1 MAQTLLEYVT
11 SLQNQG
17 IDSNSKPSL
26 TELVEEWKKNN
37 PQPEVEEE
45 VVEEEVSEQQ
55 PREEVI
61 SSENV
66 NFSFPSSFNNQQKP
80 SLFSL
85 GSDGQIDINS
95 SIFNTSNTDT
105 LNYQFQ
111 GTSLPTTESNLT
123 LGSLQNNVEA
133 MEAEQRLTAVSKPN
147 EIMDTFDKAYEYK
160 YDLVDGKMIYY
171 TRKKDTEDEW
181 DVIDNPED
189 NRYFDIG
196 AKVFKHFDYDEEAYD
211 EGQSIIRQG
220 KKVGKK
226 YSNFIDQSETILL
239 DETSTEEF
247 VDIEKI
253 FTERVQM
260 TDKQEENNEDAAA
273 SFVKNKQ
280 REKVDV
286 KEVTTKI
293 GSEGGKPIY
302 STQKVKVKTG
312 EMEDN
317 PDYIAARDEAIKQL
331 KNEKGILDKDFDLND
346 PEIMKMVDARIYQ
359 NKLRELN
366 SATTINNL
374 ENYIEGLGTDFD
386 LADYY
391 EVGVDFLTDAS
402 VGLNFLKDKLLPKIN
417 EELGT
422 NLGEKTILDVFDRT
436 ELQQRMEK
444 FIDIK
449 QSNLDNKSKK
459 LETFMA
465 SGEDLLKQLN
475 RVALNISKG
484 DYQTPS
490 QVDEANKALT
500 NINKQID
507 ETLKLINKKYDEFSD
522 ELEKNPD
529 LAGFADKLKRNYGAF
544 PLMVNNFKA
553 AGTEM
558 FLGVEEMAYQVYNLY
573 DAGVDWV
580 DDNMFGGY
588 NLFSSTVNPA
598 GELVS
603 LFGVQSDLEEWR
615 TNNIELTEKW
625 IEESLRGTI
634 AEAKS
639 VSDIT
644 DFGDFTTWAFTN
656 VGTLTPQVMA
666 MTVSPHTGLL
676 IVGSSAG
683 GNKYKELT
691 KIEEQSV
698 EDYRKWNDLKP
709 TQRDGESDELFKER
723 TQRWQDEKPEIV
735 NYTALQK
742 YGGAMMTMGLEL
754 GLGRVVSLPFAKGN
768 SLVSPLLNRIKV
780 LPGAQNKWSRMF
792 ANGVRK
798 SAVGFGDAQLEG
810 LEEGLI
816 GVGDNWYRRYVLGDT
831 SVNLMDGF
839 WDQYS
844 AGVMGGYY
852 FKAPHLMTSV
862 LNTVQTPKDVSNIT
876 GLQNEIKSINNT
888 IINNPKM
895 SANTKDILNDNVAT
909 KINQITNS
917 INTSL
922 NLFTEM
928 SETDFN
934 LLGTIDQQL
943 FEINSQIEQIQND
956 DGIVEG
962 KEQLI
967 EDLQNERNN
976 LTGQKNTVLETYQQI
991 DSQQVTLGNGQII
1004 PIATKIDTGSEVIA
1018 DQLDVGIESV
1028 DNSADFIGSIE
1039 TIEELGGEVINLE
1052 RDNNG
1057 DILPAEDQAYG
1068 FITRVPNDDGSF
1080 ETQIIINNASNE
1092 ADGVITTKQHE
1103 VLHAALMKVDPE
1115 VKTKMGKDLLNYLE
1129 SDNVELGDN
1138 FKARLEQYQNDP
1150 NLDEA
1155 TIMEEVMALTS
1166 EALTNGDITVKEPGT
1181 LQNIIQKVLQT
1192 FGINKSFA
1200 EGEGVLNFIKDFN
1213 ADVLQGEGLT
1223 QETQDQVDMGLETEV
1238 DLGVV
1243 ESKKLPEATEVYM
1256 DVDNN
1261 ALQQGLNNA
1270 IQNQTDQQFPIA
1282 QAIVEKNWPLISK
1295 SLNINSEAEM
1305 NAAKEVVIDQ
1315 VLGQFE
1321 GSGQGKYGPRNTS
1334 ALAGFSL
1341 EGGAQVSTY
1350 LAETIRTRKPEID
1363 AAIVDR
1369 TGGPGIQADQLGD
1382 VVTQTET
1389 TEVAETRPLPSET
1402 TKYSDAVL
1410 ETVQTDKGGLETRIT
1425 EAVQESYPGRTD
1437 VTLAQTRNIP
1447 ASVAQVYGEMFGIN
1461 PQTLS
1466 DKTRNFQ
1473 KTDADGLNA
1482 AKRFLIDNAQADF
1495 ANLPDALD
1503 VDGRGTF
1510 IPLNVKKAL
1519 YTDGRKT
1526 GTLKDYLDLIR
1537 IKPEL
1542 PIYRDRAGQ
1551 TIRGLLNTHIR
1562 NRILETANPDAASRK
1577 QSGAKFSKKPKVER
1591 KRKDTRT
1598 PNQVLADMGRGPM
1611 KIQTAADGSLVVDS
1625 GPVEALTPAGRTFPK
1640 ARASKKIDV
1649 KEIQK
1654 LERKG
1659 TETLKRPVEKSQPFQ
1674 RDVITKPIDG
1684 KAIEEANQVA
1694 VVKEAEDRLAS
1705 KKMYN
1710 LDNIYN
1716 KKTGETVEQ
1725 ARNRV
1730 ANSFLDKFPK
1740 WKKLV
1745 GNSMAGGIAGG
1756 LFLTQPTF
1764 NNATKNVP
1772 KSPQTTIK
1780 GDVISTKKK
1789 TLDPNSLENVGTKEF
1804 KDQQVDGLDDMVDYY
1819 KDVAEF
1825 LQTNKKDAWFF
1836 EVQTLDSQSN
1846 TSGPFRN
1853 AAAYGFYN
1861 INNKTGR
1868 PDLTSKITIEH
1879 SKPNKATTN
1888 PLMDAA
1894 KLGPE
1899 YVEALRPVVKASYM
1913 QGALKD
1919 TDDTKVNKRYKSSMP
1934 DVYYSDIIPAIL
1946 DGKLDSLIKKYP
1958 GITSVVRMAASNVN
1972 LNDYK
1977 STFDGKTIPQIF
1989 GVEVDPQFRDGA
2001 NVVVAQNKAIINT
2014 LKGMSKADVKKQFKL
2029 DLEIAKDK
2037 DVATNKS
2044 LVETG
2049 PEVFDP
2055 KMTVEEMKTVATN
2068 SLTTKVLTSKK
2079 TPKPKGISVFDFD
2092 DTLAKTKE
2100 KVIVKTP
2107 DGKTK
2112 EISAAEFARE
2122 AANLVEAGAEFDFS
2136 NFENVASD
2144 TAEGPLAD
2152 LARKRQGKF
2161 GSGDIFVLT
2170 ARPATAA
2177 PAIQQFL
2184 KSIGINIP
2192 LANITGLGDG
2202 SPQAKVDFVLNK
2214 TAEGY
2219 NDFYFADDSFANVK
2233 AVSQILD
2240 AVDVKNTVE
2249 QAQAKEVKL
2258 NNDINQ
2264 ILEEVTGVESFKKYS
2279 TVRAR
2284 LEGKKRDGGIFK
2296 RVGRQLTITASAEDF
2311 EGLTYALR
2319 GKGEQGDRHAKWI
2332 NDNLLDPYNK
2342 AELELL
2348 SAKVNV
2354 GRDFAALRKKF
2365 PTLKGSKLS
2374 FTNPLLKEIDGGPFN
2389 KEQAVRVYLWNK
2401 QGNEIPDMSKRDVNR
2416 LVKAVEADIELQTF
2430 ADELAS
2436 IQRGPEYPAPGKN
2449 WLGGSI
2455 KNDILNAM
2463 DGSFRSELMSEF
2475 NENVDIIFSPENLN
2489 KLEAIYG
2496 SKYVEALK
2504 DSIRRMKSGSNR
2516 PVITGS
2522 GARVVN
2528 EMLDWL
2534 NASVAN
2540 VMFLNSRSGLLQTL
2554 STVNFINWGDNNLY
2568 AAAKAFGSKE
2578 MWPTF
2583 MKLMNSDYLI
2593 NRRDGLRINVNEAE
2607 LADAAK
2613 KGGIKGA
2620 FSFLMDKGFAITRVM
2635 DSFAIALGGS
2645 TFFINRKKAL
2655 LNRVNEDTGKLYT
2668 EAEADEKAFQDFY
2681 AIAEETQQSS
2691 NPARISSQQ
2700 ASIAGRVLLSFQNI
2714 TMQMNRKTKKSILDL
2729 YNRRK
2734 KPGMTQRESD
2744 LSNMSSVVYYVGMQ
2758 NLIFNSLQQG
2768 LFAMLFEDEEE
2779 EDERKQERFA
2789 NTLNG
2794 MTDSLLFGLGFGGAI
2809 IATSKNILMRIA
2821 DESTKNKP
2829 DYRDIP
2835 DDVFD
2840 VSSVI
2845 DAKFRKL
2852 KSAGRTFTFERD
2864 EIKRRGW
2871 SIDNPAYLA
2880 VAQIVAAFTNAPV
2893 DRVLMKV
2900 NNLRQASDESVRTW
2914 QRVALV
2920 LGWSGWQF
2928 GLPYYGRQSTID
2940 RENKEDEKIKE
2951 KYQESVK
2958 DVKAKG
2964 FTKKI
2969 PLSGPNHYK
2978 PTGEL
2983 GVDYMQVERPDGTI
2997 QYYVKHKK

>member
-1 MAQTLLEYVT
+1 MTEQEFALSLPQDISDDERKRLLEEWR
-11 SLQNQG
+11 LQ
-17 IDSNSKPSL
+17 
-26 TELVEEWKKNN
+26 N

-55 PREEVI
+55 PQEEVI

-111 GTSLPTTESNLT
+111 GTSLPTTNLNLS
-123 LGSLQNNVEA
+123 LGGLQNNVEA
-133 MEAEQRLTAVSKPN
+133 MEAQQRLTAVSKPN
-147 EIMDTFDKAYEYK
+147 EIMNTFDKAYEYK

-226 YSNFIDQSETILL
+226 YSNFIDQSEIVLS
-239 DETSTEEF
+239 DEVSTQDY

-253 FTERVQM
+253 FTENVKM
-260 TDKQEENNEDAAA
+260 TDKQEQNNEDEAA
-273 SFVKNKQ
+273 SFVENKQ
-280 REKVDV
+280 RERVEI
-286 KEVTTKI
+286 KEETYQI

-302 STQKVKVKTG
+302 STQKVKVRTG

-374 ENYIEGLGTDFD
+374 ENYIEDLGTDFD
-386 LADYY
+386 LGNYY
-391 EVGVDFLTDAS
+391 EVSLDFVTDLHP
-402 VGLNFLKDKLLPKIN
+402 VLNKLKDKLLPQIN

-422 NLGEKTILDVFDRT
+422 NLGEKTILDIFDRT
-436 ELQQRMEK
+436 ELQKRMEK

-449 QSNLDNKSKK
+449 QSNLDNKSQN

-465 SGEDLLKQLN
+465 NGEDLLKDLN

-484 DYQTPS
+484 NYQTPS
-490 QVDEANKALT
+490 QVDAANKALT

-580 DDNMFGGY
+580 DDNVFGGY
-588 NLFSSTVNPA
+588 NLFSSTLNPA

-603 LFGVQSDLEEWR
+603 LFGVSSDLEEWR

-735 NYTALQK
+735 NYTAQQK

-768 SLVSPLLNRIKV
+768 SLVSPILNRIKV

-798 SAVGFGDAQLEG
+798 SAIGFGDAQLEG

-895 SANTKDILNDNVAT
+895 SANTKNILNDNVAT

-922 NLFTEM
+922 NIFTQM

-976 LTGQKNTVLETYQQI
+976 LTGQKNTVLETYQQL
-991 DSQQVTLGNGQII
+991 DSQQVTLGNGQVI

-1115 VKTKMGKDLLNYLE
+1115 VKTKMGRDLLNYLE

-1261 ALQQGLNNA
+1261 TLQQGLNNA

-1363 AAIVDR
+1363 AAIADR
-1369 TGGPGIQADQLGD
+1369 TGGPGIQADQMGD
-1382 VVTQTET
+1382 VAVETET
-1389 TEVAETRPLPSET
+1389 AEVETTRPLPSET
-1402 TKYSDAVL
+1402 TTYSDAIL
-1410 ETVQTDKGGLETRIT
+1410 ETVNTDKAGLETRIT

-1437 VTLAQTRNIP
+1437 VRLAETRNIP
-1447 ASVAQVYGEMFGIN
+1447 QKVAEVYTEMLGITNPNRLTDKSQTFSVTDEAGLRNAQMFLT
-1461 PQTLS
+1461 Q
-1466 DKTRNFQ
+1466 
-1473 KTDADGLNA
+1473 
-1482 AKRFLIDNAQADF
+1482 NAQADF

-1503 VDGRGTF
+1503 ADGRGTF
-1510 IPLNVKKAL
+1510 IPLNVKRAL
-1519 YTDGRKT
+1519 YTDGKKT
-1526 GTLKDYLDLIR
+1526 GTLKDYLDLIK
-1537 IKPEL
+1537 IPSTKK
-1542 PIYRDRAGQ
+1542 IYRDSAKVG
-1551 TIRGLLNTHIR
+1551 TIRGLLSTHIR
-1562 NRILETANPDAASRK
+1562 NRILETGNPDAASRK
-1577 QSGAKFSKKPKVER
+1577 QSGAKFSKKPKAKPKTITPAKQQQLVDVMAERDIKKVSESLKIKGRDITDVNRPERQASILKTIKDAKIPGPLFDALGLAGFGRRKVDGVRVELPLSGKPYYNKQDPAYKEALEAANANNDLYSPEVLDLFR
-1591 KRKDTRT
+1591 NAKRIKPPKDGSKLTPEQKKQNAKQEKINMDALAEFNKIINKGVQDGTIPMRDAAVLVTAAYQATEGLIKIAIPFNGVSDVAEAAEGGKRKSKGEGFIEEHSPPVSSLGGAMLWGYKNNLSDLVMEGIRNNAIQVQLSNAADYKLDLAGLDAKLADGTSILT
-1598 PNQVLADMGRGPM
+1598 PNAGYIRLAAAGINLNTITDLKTGKPVAEVLGL
-1611 KIQTAADGSLVVDS
+1611 SL
-1625 GPVEALTPAGRTFPK
+1625 PVEFYNNPEAVNYQNRLLVDVARGDLDLDAAK
-1640 ARASKKIDV
+1640 ARLKKSLPVQASKKIQADDFAENIGPEV
-1649 KEIQK
+1649 V
-1654 LERKG
+1654 
-1659 TETLKRPVEKSQPFQ
+1659 RPEMTVEQMKTVMVNSLTT
-1674 RDVITKPIDG
+1674 RV
-1684 KAIEEANQVA
+1684 
-1694 VVKEAEDRLAS
+1694 LAS
-1705 KKMYN
+1705 KK
-1710 LDNIYN
+1710 
-1716 KKTGETVEQ
+1716 
-1725 ARNRV
+1725 
-1730 ANSFLDKFPK
+1730 S
-1740 WKKLV
+1740 
-1745 GNSMAGGIAGG
+1745 
-1756 LFLTQPTF
+1756 
-1764 NNATKNVP
+1764 
-1772 KSPQTTIK
+1772 
-1780 GDVISTKKK
+1780 
-1789 TLDPNSLENVGTKEF
+1789 
-1804 KDQQVDGLDDMVDYY
+1804 
-1819 KDVAEF
+1819 
-1825 LQTNKKDAWFF
+1825 
-1836 EVQTLDSQSN
+1836 
-1846 TSGPFRN
+1846 
-1853 AAAYGFYN
+1853 
-1861 INNKTGR
+1861 
-1868 PDLTSKITIEH
+1868 
-1879 SKPNKATTN
+1879 
-1888 PLMDAA
+1888 
-1894 KLGPE
+1894 
-1899 YVEALRPVVKASYM
+1899 
-1913 QGALKD
+1913 
-1919 TDDTKVNKRYKSSMP
+1919 
-1934 DVYYSDIIPAIL
+1934 
-1946 DGKLDSLIKKYP
+1946 
-1958 GITSVVRMAASNVN
+1958 
-1972 LNDYK
+1972 
-1977 STFDGKTIPQIF
+1977 
-1989 GVEVDPQFRDGA
+1989 
-2001 NVVVAQNKAIINT
+2001 
-2014 LKGMSKADVKKQFKL
+2014 
-2029 DLEIAKDK
+2029 
-2037 DVATNKS
+2037 
-2044 LVETG
+2044 
-2049 PEVFDP
+2049 
-2055 KMTVEEMKTVATN
+2055 
-2068 SLTTKVLTSKK
+2068 
-2079 TPKPKGISVFDFD
+2079 PKPKGISIFDFD

-2100 KVIVKTP
+2100 KVIVNMA
-2107 DGKTK
+2107 DGSVK

-2122 AANLVEAGAEFDFS
+2122 AGNLTEAGATFDFS
-2136 NFENVASD
+2136 NFENVSLD

-2170 ARPATAA
+2170 ARPNSAG

-2192 LANITGLGDG
+2192 LSNITGLADG

-2249 QAQAKEVKL
+2249 QAQTKEVKL
-2258 NNDINQ
+2258 NNEINNIIQ
-2264 ILEEVTGVESFKKYS
+2264 EVTGVESFKKYS

-2284 LEGKKRDGGIFK
+2284 LEGKKKDAGILK
-2296 RVGRQLTITASAEDF
+2296 RIGRQLTITSSADDF

-2319 GKGEQGDRHAKWI
+2319 GKGEQGNKHAKFI
-2332 NDNLLDPYNK
+2332 QDNLIDPYNK
-2342 AELELL
+2342 AEMELL
-2348 SAKVNV
+2348 TAKVNV
-2354 GRDFAALRKKF
+2354 GRDFAALRSKF
-2365 PTLKGSKLS
+2365 PSLRGSKLS
-2374 FTNPLLKEIDGGPFN
+2374 LSNPLLKEIDGGPFN

-2401 QGNEIPDMSKRDVNR
+2401 QGIEIPDMSKRDVNR
-2416 LVKAVEADIELQTF
+2416 LVKAVEADPELNVF
-2430 ADELAS
+2430 ADELS
-2436 IQRGPEYPAPGKN
+2436 LIQKGENYPPPGKN

-2455 KNDILNAM
+2455 KNDILESM
-2463 DGSFRSELMSEF
+2463 DGSFRSDLMSEF
-2475 NENVDIIFSPENLN
+2475 NENVDIIFSPQNLN
-2489 KLEAIYG
+2489 KIEAIYG

-2516 PVITGS
+2516 PKITGS

-2540 VMFLNSRSGLLQTL
+2540 VMFLNMRSGLLQTL
-2554 STVNFINWGDNNLY
+2554 STVNFINWGDNNIVN
-2568 AAAKAFGSKE
+2568 AGKAFASKE

-2583 MKLMNSDYLI
+2583 MRLMNSDYLV

-2620 FSFLMDKGFAITRVM
+2620 FSYLLDKGFAITRVM

-2655 LNRVNEDTGKLYT
+2655 LNRVNPDTGKVYT

-2700 ASIAGRVLLSFQNI
+2700 ASIAGRILLSFQNV
-2714 TMQMNRKTKKSILDL
+2714 TMQFNRKTKKSVLDL

-2744 LSNMSSVVYYVGMQ
+2744 LSNLSSVFYYVGMQ
-2758 NLIFNSLQQG
+2758 NLMFNALQQG
-2768 LFAMLFEDEEE
+2768 MFALMFDEE
-2779 EDERKQERFA
+2779 EDEEKLNLKKQEKLSR
-2789 NTLNG
+2789 TLNG
-2794 MTDSLLFGLGFGGAI
+2794 MADSLLFGLGFGGAI
-2809 IATSKNILMRIA
+2809 ISTTKNILLRIA
-2821 DESTKNKP
+2821 DESVKNKP

-2845 DAKFRKL
+2845 DAKYRKL
-2852 KSAGRTFTFERD
+2852 KTAARTFTFNMK

-2871 SIDNPAYLA
+2871 SLDNPAYLA
-2880 VAQIVAAFTNAPV
+2880 IAQVISSVTNAPI
-2893 DRVLMKV
+2893 DRVLQKV
-2900 NNLRQASDESVRTW
+2900 NNLRQASDESVRMW

-2920 LGWSGWQF
+2920 MGWNGWNF
-2928 GLPYYGRQSTID
+2928 DLPYWGRQSTID

-2958 DVKAKG
+2958 NVKAKG

-2978 PTGEL
+2978 PTGKL

>member
-147 EIMDTFDKAYEYK
+147 EIMNTFDKAYEYK

-226 YSNFIDQSETILL
+226 YSNFIDQSEIVLS
-239 DETSTEEF
+239 DEVSTQDY

-253 FTERVQM
+253 FTESVKM
-260 TDKQEENNEDAAA
+260 TDKQEENNEDEAA

-280 REKVDV
+280 RERVEV

-346 PEIMKMVDARIYQ
+346 PEIMEMVDARIYQ

-374 ENYIEGLGTDFD
+374 ENYIEGLGTDYD
-386 LADYY
+386 LSTHF
-391 EVGVDFLTDAS
+391 EVNLDFVTDLHPVLAK
-402 VGLNFLKDKLLPKIN
+402 LKDELLPEIN
-417 EELGT
+417 KELGT
-422 NLGEKTILDVFDRT
+422 NLGEKTILDIFDRT
-436 ELQQRMEK
+436 ELQKRMEK

-449 QSNLDNKSKK
+449 QSNLDNKSQK

-465 SGEDLLKQLN
+465 SGEDLLKDLN

-484 DYQTPS
+484 NYQTPS
-490 QVDEANKALT
+490 QVDAANKALT

-580 DDNMFGGY
+580 DDNVFGGY
-588 NLFSSTVNPA
+588 NLFSSTLNPA

-603 LFGVQSDLEEWR
+603 LFGMESDLEEWR

-644 DFGDFTTWAFTN
+644 DFGDFVTWGFTN

-666 MTVSPHTGLL
+666 MTVSPHTGLI
-676 IVGSSAG
+676 IVGASAG

-768 SLVSPLLNRIKV
+768 SLVSPILNRIKV

-810 LEEGLI
+810 FEEGLI

-831 SVNLMDGF
+831 SVNLFDGF

-895 SANTKDILNDNVAT
+895 SANTKNILNDNVAT

-922 NLFTEM
+922 NTFTQM

-1018 DQLDVGIESV
+1018 DQLNVGIESV

-1115 VKTKMGKDLLNYLE
+1115 VKTKMGRDLLSYLE

-1150 NLDEA
+1150 NLNEA
-1155 TIMEEVMALTS
+1155 TIMEEVMTLTS
-1166 EALTNGDITVKEPGT
+1166 EALTNGEITVKEPGT

-1238 DLGVV
+1238 DLGVI

-1270 IQNQTDQQFPIA
+1270 IQNKTDQQFPIA

-1369 TGGPGIQADQLGD
+1369 TAGPGIQVDQVGD

-1389 TEVAETRPLPSET
+1389 TEVAKTRPLPSET
-1402 TKYSDAVL
+1402 TTYSDAIL
-1410 ETVQTDKGGLETRIT
+1410 ETVNTDKAGLETRIT

-1437 VTLAQTRNIP
+1437 VRLAETRNIP
-1447 ASVAQVYGEMFGIN
+1447 QKVAEVYTEMLGITNPNRLTDKSQTFSVTDEAGLRNAQMFLT
-1461 PQTLS
+1461 Q
-1466 DKTRNFQ
+1466 
-1473 KTDADGLNA
+1473 
-1482 AKRFLIDNAQADF
+1482 NAQADF

-1503 VDGRGTF
+1503 ADGRGTF
-1510 IPLNVKKAL
+1510 IPLNVKRAL
-1519 YTDGRKT
+1519 YTDGKKT
-1526 GTLKDYLDLIR
+1526 GTLKDYLDLIK
-1537 IKPEL
+1537 IPATKK
-1542 PIYRDRAGQ
+1542 IYRDSAKVG
-1551 TIRGLLNTHIR
+1551 TIRGLLGLHIR
-1562 NRILETANPDAASRK
+1562 NRILETGNPDAASRK
-1577 QSGAKFSKKPKVER
+1577 QSGAKFSRKAPTKPKAKPKTITPAKQKQLVDIMAERGIENVSEVLKIKGRDITDVNRPERQASILKTIEDAKIPGPLFDALGLAAAGRRKVDGVRVELPVSGKPYYNKQDPAYKTALKAANANNDLYSPEVLDLFR
-1591 KRKDTRT
+1591 NAKRIKPPKDGSKLTAEQKKQNAKQEKINMDALAEFNKIINKGVQDGTIPMKDAAVLVSAAYQATEGLIKIAIPFNAVSDVAEAAKGGKRKSKGEGFIEEHSPPVSSLGGAMLWGYKNNLSDLVMEGIRNNAIQVQLSNADDFKLDLAGLDVRLAEGTSILT
-1598 PNQVLADMGRGPM
+1598 PNAGYIRLAAAGINLNTITDLKTGKPVAEVLGL
-1611 KIQTAADGSLVVDS
+1611 SL
-1625 GPVEALTPAGRTFPK
+1625 PVEFYNNPEAVNYQNRLLVDVARGDLDLDAAK
-1640 ARASKKIDV
+1640 ARLKKSLPVQASKKIQADD
-1649 KEIQK
+1649 
-1654 LERKG
+1654 
-1659 TETLKRPVEKSQPFQ
+1659 F
-1674 RDVITKPIDG
+1674 
-1684 KAIEEANQVA
+1684 
-1694 VVKEAEDRLAS
+1694 AE
-1705 KKMYN
+1705 
-1710 LDNIYN
+1710 NI
-1716 KKTGETVEQ
+1716 
-1725 ARNRV
+1725 
-1730 ANSFLDKFPK
+1730 
-1740 WKKLV
+1740 
-1745 GNSMAGGIAGG
+1745 
-1756 LFLTQPTF
+1756 
-1764 NNATKNVP
+1764 
-1772 KSPQTTIK
+1772 
-1780 GDVISTKKK
+1780 
-1789 TLDPNSLENVGTKEF
+1789 
-1804 KDQQVDGLDDMVDYY
+1804 
-1819 KDVAEF
+1819 
-1825 LQTNKKDAWFF
+1825 
-1836 EVQTLDSQSN
+1836 
-1846 TSGPFRN
+1846 
-1853 AAAYGFYN
+1853 
-1861 INNKTGR
+1861 
-1868 PDLTSKITIEH
+1868 
-1879 SKPNKATTN
+1879 
-1888 PLMDAA
+1888 
-1894 KLGPE
+1894 
-1899 YVEALRPVVKASYM
+1899 
-1913 QGALKD
+1913 
-1919 TDDTKVNKRYKSSMP
+1919 
-1934 DVYYSDIIPAIL
+1934 
-1946 DGKLDSLIKKYP
+1946 
-1958 GITSVVRMAASNVN
+1958 
-1972 LNDYK
+1972 
-1977 STFDGKTIPQIF
+1977 
-1989 GVEVDPQFRDGA
+1989 
-2001 NVVVAQNKAIINT
+2001 
-2014 LKGMSKADVKKQFKL
+2014 
-2029 DLEIAKDK
+2029 
-2037 DVATNKS
+2037 
-2044 LVETG
+2044 G
-2049 PEVFDP
+2049 PEVVRP
-2055 KMTVEEMKTVATN
+2055 EMTVEEMKTVMVN
-2068 SLTTKVLTSKK
+2068 SLTTRVLASKK
-2079 TPKPKGISVFDFD
+2079 SPKPKGISIFDFD

-2100 KVIVKTP
+2100 KVIVNMA
-2107 DGKTK
+2107 DGSVK
-2112 EISAAEFARE
+2112 EISAAEFAKE
-2122 AANLVEAGAEFDFS
+2122 AGNLTEAGATFDFS
-2136 NFENVASD
+2136 NFENVSLD

-2170 ARPATAA
+2170 ARPNSAG

-2192 LANITGLGDG
+2192 LSNITGLADG

-2219 NDFYFADDSFANVK
+2219 NDFYFADDSFANVE

-2240 AVDVKNTVE
+2240 AVDIKNKVE
-2249 QAQAKEVKL
+2249 QAQPKEVKL
-2258 NNDINQ
+2258 NNDFNKQ
-2264 ILEEVTGVESFKKYS
+2264 LEEVTGKESFKRYS
-2279 TVRAR
+2279 DTRAK
-2284 LEGKKRDGGIFK
+2284 LEGKKKDGGIVK
-2296 RVGRQLTITASAEDF
+2296 RFIRQFTITPSADDF
-2311 EGLTYALR
+2311 MGLLYSMA
-2319 GKGEQGDRHAKWI
+2319 GKGEQGNKHLKFLK
-2332 NDNLLDPYNK
+2332 DNLIDPYNK

-2354 GRDFAALRKKF
+2354 AKDFAALRSKF
-2365 PTLKGSKLS
+2365 PSLKGSTLS
-2374 FTNPLLKEIDGGPFN
+2374 LTNPLLKEIDGGPFN

-2401 QGNEIPDMSKRDVNR
+2401 QGLEIPGMSQRDINR
-2416 LVKAVEADIELQTF
+2416 LVKAVEADPELNVF
-2430 ADELAS
+2430 ADELTL
-2436 IQRGPEYPAPGKN
+2436 IQKGENYPPPGKN

-2455 KNDILNAM
+2455 KNDILESM
-2463 DGSFRSELMSEF
+2463 DGSFRSDLMSEF

-2489 KLEAIYG
+2489 KIEAIYG
-2496 SKYVEALK
+2496 SKYREALE
-2504 DSIRRMKSGSNR
+2504 DSIRRMKSGNNR
-2516 PVITGS
+2516 PKLTGS
-2522 GARVVN
+2522 GSGLVN

-2540 VMFLNSRSGLLQTL
+2540 VMFLNMRSGLLQTL
-2554 STVNFINWGDNNLY
+2554 STVNFINWGDNNIVN
-2568 AAAKAFGSKE
+2568 AGKAFASKE

-2583 MKLMNSDYLI
+2583 MRLMNSDYLV
-2593 NRRDGLRINVNEAE
+2593 NRRDGLKINVNEAE

-2620 FSFLMDKGFAITRVM
+2620 FSYLLDKGFAITRVM

-2655 LNRVNEDTGKLYT
+2655 LNRVNPDTGKLYT
-2668 EAEADEKAFQDFY
+2668 EAEADAQAFEDFY
-2681 AIAEETQQSS
+2681 AVAEETQQSS
-2691 NPARISSQQ
+2691 NPSKISSQQ
-2700 ASIAGRVLLSFQNI
+2700 ASIAGRLLLSFQNV
-2714 TMQMNRKTKKSILDL
+2714 TMQFNRKTKKSIQDL

-2744 LSNMSSVVYYVGMQ
+2744 MSNLSSVVYYVGMQ
-2758 NLIFNSLQQG
+2758 NLMFNALQQG
-2768 LFAMLFEDEEE
+2768 IFALMFDDEEDEEKL
-2779 EDERKQERFA
+2779 DLKKQDKLAR
-2789 NTLNG
+2789 TLNG
-2794 MTDSLLFGLGFGGAI
+2794 MADSLLFGLGFGGAI
-2809 IATSKNILMRIA
+2809 VATSKNILMRIA
-2821 DESTKNKP
+2821 DENTKNKP

-2845 DAKFRKL
+2845 DAKYRKL
-2852 KSAGRTFTFERD
+2852 KTAARTFTFNRD

-2871 SIDNPAYLA
+2871 SLDNPAYLA
-2880 VAQIVAAFTNAPV
+2880 VAQIISSVTNAPV
-2893 DRVLMKV
+2893 DRVLQKV
-2900 NNLRQASDESVRTW
+2900 NNLRQASDESVRMW

-2920 LGWSGWQF
+2920 MGWNGWNF
-2928 GLPYYGRQSTID
+2928 DLPYWGRQSTID

-2958 DVKAKG
+2958 NVKAKG

-2978 PTGEL
+2978 PTGKL